1 MVGEIYPSYRLKSTE
16 AEERATI
23 IIRVCINILQ
33 LPKDGEVVCDGTCD
47 AMCDSVCDITS

>member
-1 MVGEIYPSYRLKSTE
+1 MGEIYPSYRLKSTE